1 MIDLRRITRTFPAQE
16 RKSPPLPVLSDITL
30 RIPPGQYAAMVG
42 ASGSGK
48 STLMNILGCL
58 DRPTSGV
65 YRLHGRD
72 VSALPPD
79 ELAKVRGE
87 EIGFVFQGFQLIP
100 RLTAIEN
107 VMLPLMLQGVSESE
121 RRACAEQLLL
131 RVGLHSRMHHLPA
144 ALSGGQQQRVAIA
157 RTLAPSPKVLF
168 MDEPLSNLDAKLRQ
182 EMRTELKRLHSDTNS
197 TFVYVTHDQLEAMT
211 LSTKVC
217 LMDTGVLQQY
227 APPLEIYGHPANLFV
242 AEFVG
247 NPTMNFIPATV
258 KAADGNRASLS
269 LLGHDAT
276 FTAKAPLGELTGS
289 AVLGVRPEF
298 LPIVQGGPLRGKT
311 YSTLPAGMETTVKL
325 SCGGTMLTSVVFGC
339 VDYAVDTEL
348 PLNIVGDNIALFDQ
362 ASGQSVGFGSV
373 TF

>member
-1 MIDLRRITRTFPAQE
+1 MPEIILQHVTKRFDKFVAVQDLDLQIQDRGF
-16 RKSPPLPVLSDITL
+16 ITL
-30 RIPPGQYAAMVG
+30 LGP
-42 ASGSGK
+42 SGCGK
-48 STLMNILGCL
+48 TTTLRMIAGLEM
-58 DRPTSGV
+58 PTSGRILIDGV
-65 YRLHGRD
+65 PVFDSEKGIN
-72 VSALPPD
+72 LPPNKRDIGFLFQNYALWPHMTVYENIAFGLEMLKWDKARIRKRVD
-79 ELAKVRGE
+79 ELLALLK
-87 EIGFVFQGFQLIP
+87 
-100 RLTAIEN
+100 IEQFEKRY
-107 VMLPLMLQGVSESE
+107 P
-121 RRACAEQLLL
+121 AE
-131 RVGLHSRMHHLPA
+131 
-144 ALSGGQQQRVAIA
+144 LSGGQQ
-157 RTLAPSPKVLF
+157 
-168 MDEPLSNLDAKLRQ
+168 DEPLSNLDAKLRQ

>member
-1 MIDLRRITRTFPAQE
+1 MTVYENIAFGLEMLKWDKARI
-16 RKSPPLPVLSDITL
+16 RKRV
-30 RIPPGQYAAMVG
+30 
-42 ASGSGK
+42 
-48 STLMNILGCL
+48 
-58 DRPTSGV
+58 
-65 YRLHGRD
+65 
-72 VSALPPD
+72 D
-79 ELAKVRGE
+79 ELLALLK
-87 EIGFVFQGFQLIP
+87 
-100 RLTAIEN
+100 IEQFEKRY
-107 VMLPLMLQGVSESE
+107 P
-121 RRACAEQLLL
+121 AE
-131 RVGLHSRMHHLPA
+131 
-144 ALSGGQQQRVAIA
+144 LSGGQQQRVAIA

-289 AVLGVRPEF
+289 AVLVISGFPVFVRLFPRFDFIKPRFGQNQEKHPF
-298 LPIVQGGPLRGKT
+298 ICFTVHCRFPLR
-311 YSTLPAGMETTVKL
+311 V
-325 SCGGTMLTSVVFGC
+325 
-339 VDYAVDTEL
+339 
-348 PLNIVGDNIALFDQ
+348 Q
-362 ASGQSVGFGSV
+362 ASDFLRHRYSYRCLPW
-373 TF
+373 